1 MNISFNQSF
10 FKVFFS
16 LFSLNM
22 LRRSLLLCLVLAA
35 LMGGMCAQVESV
47 FLPIEFVKK
56 PELLIFIGVCIIAPI
71 VEEFLK
77 PIGLFILLSEKRD
90 LSLFNWVLL
99 GTFAGLG
106 FKLLEDSVYGLQ
118 AIAESYSF
126 ALNLLLVRNLSPIH
140 LITTSIA
147 GFGIG
152 LWNKLDKRKYFL
164 WAICTSILIHAL
176 FNLFAL
182 SCGV

>member
-1 MNISFNQSF
+1 
-10 FKVFFS
+10 
-16 LFSLNM
+16 M

-35 LMGGMCAQVESV
+35 LMGGMCAYAESV

-56 PELLIFIGVCIIAPI
+56 PELLMLIGACIIAPL
-71 VEEFLK
+71 VEELLK
-77 PIGLFILLSEKRD
+77 PIGLFILLNEKSD
-90 LSLFNWVLL
+90 FSLFNWILL

-106 FKLLEDSVYGLQ
+106 FKLLEDTIYGLM
-118 AIAESYSF
+118 AMAESYSF
-126 ALNLLLVRNLSPIH
+126 GLNLLLLRNLFPIH

-164 WAICTSILIHAL
+164 WAICISILIHAL
-176 FNLFAL
+176 FNLFAF